1 MVMYFTE
8 EDLAS
13 FGQYLFSD
21 ERREMIER
29 ASIGETQ
36 DVLQDRLK
44 NVSNLDLANWA
55 QSLNQSMEQ

>member
-1 MVMYFTE
+1 MVMYFIE

-13 FGQYLFSD
+13 FGQYLLSD

>member
-13 FGQYLFSD
+13 FGQYLLSD

-36 DVLQDRLK
+36 DVLQNRLK

-55 QSLNQSMEQ
+55 QSLNQSTEQ

>member
-1 MVMYFTE
+1 MYFTE

-13 FGQYLFSD
+13 FGQYLLSD

-44 NVSNLDLANWA
+44 NVNNLDLANWA

>member
-1 MVMYFTE
+1 MYFTE

-13 FGQYLFSD
+13 FGQYLLSD

-55 QSLNQSMEQ
+55 QSLNQSTEQ

>member
-13 FGQYLFSD
+13 FGQYLLSD

-55 QSLNQSMEQ
+55 QSLNQSTEQ